1 MSELPISVDKE
12 RCISC
17 GLCIDACPFGSIE
30 MVGDYPR
37 IKDDCR
43 LCGACADACPH
54 NAIIIKET
62 VKEAEL
68 SVYKGVLVY
77 AEQKHGKVH
86 PVAFELLG
94 KGKELADQLG
104 EPLYAVIIGDDV
116 GKGAE
121 ELTKRGTNKVFVY
134 DYSNLADF
142 RDDPYSA
149 LLEELVREVKPS
161 IFLVGATSI
170 GRSLGPRVAARL
182 KTGLTADCTGLD
194 IDPETRLLLQ
204 TRPAYGGNIM
214 ATIITPN
221 NRPQMAT
228 VRYKVMKEAEPDP
241 SKKGEIVVKSIDFNN
256 LPDRVKIL
264 DFQPVPEEVS
274 IVDAEIVVS
283 GGKGLGEP
291 KGFEVIEDLANA
303 LGGAV
308 GASRPTVDEGWI
320 EYRHQV
326 GLSGRTVRPKLY
338 MACGISGAV
347 QHLAG
352 MKTSD
357 VIISIN
363 KDPEAPIFSV
373 SSLGAVSDLY
383 ELIPLLVEKI
393 RKHKRDGRIRASQT

>member
-1 MSELPISVDKE
+1 MSELPISIDKE
-12 RCISC
+12 RCIGC
-17 GLCIDACPFGSIE
+17 GLCVGACPFGSIE
-30 MVGDYPR
+30 MIGEYPS

-43 LCGACADACPH
+43 LCGACVDACPEG
-54 NAIIIKET
+54 AIAI
-62 VKEAEL
+62 KEAEEEVDV
-68 SVYKGVLVY
+68 SDYKGVLVY
-77 AEQKHGKVH
+77 AEQRKGKVH
-86 PVAFELLG
+86 PVAYELLG

-104 EPLYAVIIGDDV
+104 EPLYAVIIGSDV
-116 GKGAE
+116 GEGAE
-121 ELTKRGTNKVFVY
+121 ELAVRGADKVFVY
-134 DYSNLADF
+134 EDPSLADF

-149 LLEELVREVKPS
+149 LLKELVEDVMPS
-161 IFLVGATSI
+161 IFLVGATAI
-170 GRSLGPRVAARL
+170 GRSLGPKVAACLR
-182 KTGLTADCTGLD
+182 TGLTADCTGLD

-214 ATIITPN
+214 ATIITTN
-221 NRPQMAT
+221 SRPQMAT
-228 VRYKVMKEAEPDP
+228 VRYKVMKEAERDP
-241 SKKGEIVVKSIDFNN
+241 SKKGEVIRKPVDMSK
-256 LPDRVKIL
+256 LPDRVKVIG
-264 DFQPVPEEVS
+264 FQPAPEEVS

-291 KGFEVIEDLANA
+291 KGFELIDELAKT

-338 MACGISGAV
+338 VACGISGAV

-363 KDPEAPIFSV
+363 RDPEAPIFQV
-373 SSLGAVSDLY
+373 STMGAVGDLY
-383 ELIPLLVEKI
+383 EVIPSLIEKI
-393 RKHKRDGRIRASQT
+393 RKYKGNE

>member
-1 MSELPISVDKE
+1 
-12 RCISC
+12 
-17 GLCIDACPFGSIE
+17 
-30 MVGDYPR
+30 MVGDYPA

-43 LCGACADACPH
+43 LCGACVDACPED
-54 NAIIIKET
+54 AIAIRET
-62 VKEAEL
+62 EKEADL
-68 SVYKGVLVY
+68 SGYRGVLVY
-77 AEQKHGKVH
+77 AEQRNGVVH
-86 PVAFELLG
+86 PVAHELLG

-104 EPLYAVIIGDDV
+104 EPLYAVLIGSGV
-116 GKGAE
+116 GEGAE
-121 ELTKRGTNKVFVY
+121 ELAVRGADKVFVY
-134 DYSNLADF
+134 DDPALASF

-149 LLEELVREVKPS
+149 LLKELVDEVKPS
-161 IFLVGATSI
+161 IFLVGATAI
-170 GRSLGPRVAARL
+170 GRSLGPKAAACL
-182 KTGLTADCTGLD
+182 ETGLTADCTGLD
-194 IDPETRLLLQ
+194 IDPETKLLLQ

-214 ATIITPN
+214 ATIITTDR
-221 NRPQMAT
+221 RPQMAT
-228 VRYKVMKEAEPDP
+228 VRYKVMKEAERDP
-241 SKKGEIVVKSIDFNN
+241 SKKGEIVEKPVNMDG

-264 DFQPVPEEVS
+264 DFQHAPEEVS

-291 KGFEVIEDLANA
+291 KGFGLIEELAKA
-303 LGGAV
+303 VGGAV
-308 GASRPTVDEGWI
+308 GASRPTVDEGWM

-373 SSLGAVSDLY
+373 SSLGAVGDLY
-383 ELIPLLVEKI
+383 EVIPLLIEKI
-393 RKHKRDGRIRASQT
+393 MEHKGNA

>member
-1 MSELPISVDKE
+1 VGELPISIDRE
-12 RCISC
+12 RCIGC
-17 GLCIDACPFGSIE
+17 GLCVGACPFGSIE
-30 MVGDYPR
+30 MVGEYPS

-43 LCGACADACPH
+43 LCGACVDACPEG
-54 NAIIIKET
+54 AIAI
-62 VKEAEL
+62 KEAEEEVDV
-68 SVYKGVLVY
+68 SDYRGVLVY
-77 AEQKHGKVH
+77 SEQRKGRVH
-86 PVAFELLG
+86 PVAYELLG

-104 EPLYAVIIGDDV
+104 EPLYAVVIGSDV
-116 GKGAE
+116 GEGAE
-121 ELTKRGTNKVFVY
+121 DLAVRGADKVFVY
-134 DYSNLADF
+134 DDPSLAEF

-149 LLEELVREVKPS
+149 LLKELVEDVMPS
-161 IFLVGATSI
+161 IFLVGATAI
-170 GRSLGPRVAARL
+170 GRSLGPKVAACL

-214 ATIITPN
+214 ATIITTN
-221 NRPQMAT
+221 SRPQMAT
-228 VRYKVMKEAEPDP
+228 VRYKVMKEAERDP
-241 SKKGEIVVKSIDFNN
+241 SKRGEIIWKPVDVSK
-256 LPDRVKIL
+256 LPDRVKII
-264 DFQPVPEEVS
+264 DFQPAPEEVS

-291 KGFEVIEDLANA
+291 KGFELIEELART

-338 MACGISGAV
+338 VACGISGAV

-357 VIISIN
+357 VIVSIN
-363 KDPEAPIFSV
+363 KDPEAPIFQV
-373 SSLGAVSDLY
+373 STMGAVGDLY
-383 ELIPLLVEKI
+383 EVIPSLIEKI
-393 RKHKRDGRIRASQT
+393 RRHKENE

>member
-1 MSELPISVDKE
+1 MSELPISVDKG
-12 RCISC
+12 RCIGC
-17 GLCIDACPFGSIE
+17 ALCVGACPFGSIE
-30 MVGDYPR
+30 MVGEYPN

-43 LCGACADACPH
+43 LCGACVEACPEG
-54 NAIIIKET
+54 AIAIR
-62 VKEAEL
+62 EAEKEFDV
-68 SVYKGVLVY
+68 SKYRGVLIY
-77 AEQKHGKVH
+77 AEQRKGEVH
-86 PVAFELLG
+86 PVAYELLG
-94 KGKELADQLG
+94 KGRELADQLG
-104 EPLYAVIIGDDV
+104 EPLYAVIIGS
-116 GKGAE
+116 GIGEGAG
-121 ELTKRGTNKVFVY
+121 ELAARGADKVFVY
-134 DYSNLADF
+134 DHPDLAVF

-149 LLEELVREVKPS
+149 ILKGLVEEVKPS
-161 IFLVGATSI
+161 IFLVGATAI
-170 GRSLGPRVAARL
+170 GRSLGPKVAASL
-182 KTGLTADCTGLD
+182 ETGLTADCTGLD
-194 IDPETRLLLQ
+194 IDPESRLLLQ

-214 ATIITPN
+214 ATIITTDS
-221 NRPQMAT
+221 RPQMAT
-228 VRYKVMKEAEPDP
+228 VRYKVMKEAERDP
-241 SKKGEIVVKSIDFNN
+241 TNKCEIVRKSVDVTK

-264 DFQPVPEEVS
+264 DFQPAPEEVS

-291 KGFEVIEDLANA
+291 KGFGLIEELAKA

-363 KDPEAPIFSV
+363 KDKEAPIFSV
-373 SSLGAVSDLY
+373 SSLGAVGDLY
-383 ELIPLLVEKI
+383 EVIPHLIEKI
-393 RKHKRDGRIRASQT
+393 KEHKQNG